1 MIISS
6 TDIDALQGLE
16 TTICIVG
23 AGAAGI
29 TLACEL
35 DGSGIAVL
43 LLESGG
49 LAPDAALDDDY
60 AGHAR
65 APHPPTTQFRRATFG
80 GTTGIWGGRCV
91 PYDPIDFERREHIP
105 HSGWPLP
112 YDEVARHYP
121 RAMAYCDAG
130 AAEFSSGGSLP
141 GAPPTLASLAPNDVL
156 LADRIERYSL
166 PTDFGKRYGKKL
178 RDSANVT
185 VVLNARCVDL
195 VKHDGGDRVAALTV
209 SDVGGRRLNVT
220 ARQFVLATGGIE
232 VPRLLLHAARG
243 GAGFG
248 NGNDLVGRYYACHF
262 ENILG
267 KVTADAPIPFKFEKT
282 SDGVYCRRKLQ
293 FSADAQ
299 RRHRLLNTAF
309 RFHFPEYS
317 DASHGS
323 AVMSTI
329 FLAKSI
335 LIPEYRAILQH
346 NSQGATSSPPL
357 HHWKNVATGLPQ
369 LAHFGAEWLFR
380 RKLATR
386 KLPYTLVPNADGS
399 YPLEFNC
406 EQTPLASSRITLSEN
421 DADSDRHG
429 LRRVRVDW
437 RIDDADIDATER
449 GFLLLRDTLA
459 HNSGV
464 RLHLDQATLRERI
477 AASVPLGGHHIGTT
491 RMAAS
496 RADGVVDTNCAV
508 FDVPNLFIA
517 SSAVLPTSSHANPT
531 LTIVALALR
540 LAQHLKTVGAA

>member
-1 MIISS
+1 MIISATEIES
-6 TDIDALQGLE
+6 QQALSAD
-16 TTICIVG
+16 ICIVG

-35 DGSGIAVL
+35 DGSGLRVL

-49 LAPDAALDDDY
+49 YAPDAALDDDY
-60 AGHAR
+60 AGQAN

-91 PYDPIDFERREHIP
+91 PYDPIDFEARDYIAN
-105 HSGWPLP
+105 SGWPLA
-112 YDEVARHYP
+112 YEAVARYYL

-130 AAEFSSGGSLP
+130 VADFSSTTALP
-141 GAPPTLASLAPNDVL
+141 GARPTIGSLQANDVL
-156 LADRIERYSL
+156 LSDRIERYSL
-166 PTDFGKRYGKKL
+166 PTDFGKRYRKKL
-178 RDSANVT
+178 QDSANVT

-195 VKHDGGDRVAALTV
+195 LKEDGDDRLSALTLAD
-209 SDVGGRRLNVT
+209 SGGRRLPVT

-243 GAGFG
+243 GQQLG
-248 NGNDLVGRYYACHF
+248 NANDLVGRYYACHF
-262 ENILG
+262 ENVLG
-267 KVTADAPIPFKFEKT
+267 KVTASEPIPFKFEKT
-282 SDGVYCRRKLQ
+282 VDGVYSRRKLQ
-293 FSADAQ
+293 FSAEAQ
-299 RRHRLLNTAF
+299 RRHRLLNSAF

-346 NSQGATSSPPL
+346 NSQGAPSSPAL
-357 HHWKNVATGLPQ
+357 LHWKNVATGLPQ
-369 LAHFGAEWLFR
+369 LAQFGAEWLFQ
-380 RKLATR
+380 RKLAQR
-386 KLPYTLVPNADGS
+386 KLPYTLVANADGS

-406 EQTPLASSRITLSEN
+406 EQTPLASSRITLGD
-421 DADSDRHG
+421 DADRHG
-429 LRRVRVDW
+429 MRRVRVDW
-437 RIDDADIDATER
+437 RISDDDIDATER
-449 GFLLLRDTLA
+449 GFLLLRDTL
-459 HNSGV
+459 HNKSGA
-464 RLHLDQATLRERI
+464 RLQLDTDTLRERI

-491 RMAAS
+491 RMAHS
-496 RADGVVDTNCAV
+496 PRDGVVDVNCAV
-508 FDVPNLFIA
+508 FGVPNLYIA

-540 LAQHLKTVGAA
+540 LAEHLKAARA

>member
-1 MIISS
+1 MIISATS
-6 TDIDALQGLE
+6 IDALAGLE

-35 DGSGIAVL
+35 DGSGIRVL

-49 LAPDAALDDDY
+49 LLPDAGLDDDY
-60 AGHAR
+60 AGQAE

-91 PYDPIDFERREHIP
+91 PYDPIDFEKRDYIAN
-105 HSGWPLP
+105 SGWPLA
-112 YDEVARHYP
+112 YADVAAYYP
-121 RAMAYCDAG
+121 RAMEYCDAG
-130 AAEFSSGGSLP
+130 AADFCSDTALP
-141 GAPPTLASLAPNDVL
+141 GSPKTIASLTANDVL
-156 LADRIERYSL
+156 LSDRIERYSL
-166 PTDFGKRYGKKL
+166 PTDFGKRYRKKL
-178 RDSANVT
+178 QDSANVT
-185 VVLNARCVDL
+185 VVLNARCIDL
-195 VKHDGGDRVAALTV
+195 VKDGGNDRLASLTV
-209 SDVGGRRLNVT
+209 VDNGGRRLTVK

-232 VPRLLLHAARG
+232 VPRLLLHAARD
-243 GAGFG
+243 G
-248 NGNDLVGRYYACHF
+248 NTLGNQHDLVGRYYACHF

-267 KVTADAPIPFKFEKT
+267 KVTASETIPFKFEKT
-282 SDGVYCRRKLQ
+282 ADGVYSRRKLQ
-293 FSADAQ
+293 FSATAQ
-299 RRHRLLNTAF
+299 HRHRLLNTAF

-346 NSQGATSSPPL
+346 NSQGAPSSPPL
-357 HHWKNVATGLPQ
+357 RHWKNVATGLPQ
-369 LAHFGAEWLFR
+369 LARFGAEWLFL
-380 RKLATR
+380 RKLAQR

-406 EQTPLASSRITLSEN
+406 EQTPQASNRVALG
-421 DADSDRHG
+421 DQVDRHG
-429 LRRVRVDW
+429 MRRVRVDW
-437 RIDDADIDATER
+437 RINDDDIDATER
-449 GFLLLRDTLA
+449 GFMLLRDTLHA
-459 HNSGV
+459 KSGV
-464 RLHLDQATLRERI
+464 HLSLDADTLRQRI

-491 RMAAS
+491 RMGHTE
-496 RADGVVDTNCAV
+496 RDGVVDTNCAV
-508 FDVPNLFIA
+508 FGVPNLYIA

-540 LAQHLKTVGAA
+540 LAQHLKAGHSA

>member
-6 TDIDALQGLE
+6 TDIDAATALDADV
-16 TTICIVG
+16 CIVG

-35 DGSGIAVL
+35 DGSGLRVL

-60 AGHAR
+60 AGHAN
-65 APHPPTTQFRRATFG
+65 APHPHTTQFRRATFG

-91 PYDPIDFERREHIP
+91 PYDPIDFERRDYIAN
-105 HSGWPLP
+105 SGWPLA

-121 RAMAYCDAG
+121 RAMDYCDAG
-130 AAEFSSGGSLP
+130 ACDFSSTTSLP
-141 GAPPTLASLAPNDVL
+141 GAGATLATLAPNDVL

-166 PTDFGKRYGKKL
+166 PTDFGKRYRKKL
-178 RDSANVT
+178 QDSANVT
-185 VVLNARCVDL
+185 VVLNARCVD
-195 VKHDGGDRVAALTV
+195 VIKEAGADRVAALTV
-209 SDVGGRRLNVT
+209 VDAGGRRLQVT
-220 ARQFVLATGGIE
+220 ARRFALATGGIE
-232 VPRLLLHAARG
+232 VPRLLLHAAR
-243 GAGFG
+243 AGHSLG
-248 NGNDLVGRYYACHF
+248 NANDLLGRYYACHF

-267 KVTADAPIPFKFEKT
+267 KVTSDAPIPFKFEKT
-282 SDGVYCRRKLQ
+282 ADGVYSRRKLQ
-293 FSADAQ
+293 FSAAAQ
-299 RRHRLLNTAF
+299 HRHGLLNTAF

-335 LIPEYRAILQH
+335 LIPEYQAILQH

-357 HHWKNVATGLPQ
+357 QHWKNVATGLPQ
-369 LAHFGAEWLFR
+369 LAHFGVEWLFR
-380 RKLATR
+380 RKLAQR

-406 EQTPLASSRITLSEN
+406 EQTPLASSRITLG
-421 DADSDRHG
+421 ADSDRHDM
-429 LRRVRVDW
+429 RRVQVDW
-437 RIDDADIDATER
+437 RINDDDIDATHR
-449 GFLLLRDTLA
+449 GFLLLRDTLRDK
-459 HNSGV
+459 SGV
-464 RLHLDQATLRERI
+464 RLHLDEHTLRERI
-477 AASVPLGGHHIGTT
+477 AASVPLGGHHIGTA
-491 RMAAS
+491 RMGANA
-496 RADGVVDTNCAV
+496 REGVVDTDCAV

-531 LTIVALALR
+531 LTIVALAIR
-540 LAQHLKTVGAA
+540 LAEHLKATPAR